1 MTTAARVRV
10 AVLLAGVLTAC
21 APTGTSPAPAP
32 TSTAVPPTTRVPML
46 VPGAGPAVLTPI
58 AVSPIADIAPVLGAD
73 DRVHLAYELA
83 VTNLSSEEVHLR
95 SVTVLDGTHGDAT
108 LSTLDAD
115 ALGRLFRP
123 AGDSPGPSRRPGE
136 SGYLFVDAALAPDAP
151 LPRLVRHRFA
161 LATQPAQA
169 PEDVGPRDA
178 DPAPPPMR
186 DLDFTGVPVAV
197 TGQPAVTLAPPLR
210 GSGWVVANG
219 CCDTITSHRGAVLPI
234 NGTVHAAERFAVDL
248 VQLDAQRRLYSG
260 PPTDVTSYPYF
271 GTEVLSAADGMVV
284 AAEDGMPEQTPGKLP
299 DGITVQTAAGNH
311 VVVDLG
317 EGRFALYAHLQPG
330 SLRVRPGQQVRTGDV
345 IGRLGNSGNTDA
357 PHLHFHVMDGP
368 SPLESNGL
376 PFVLSRFTGEGVV
389 AGEEAL
395 EETTPGVAPVIP
407 VDRGRLAGPHRD
419 QLPLNLQMVGFG

>member
-1 MTTAARVRV
+1 MTTAARARV
-10 AVLLAGVLTAC
+10 AVLLASVLTAC
-21 APTGTSPAPAP
+21 APTGTSPAPTP
-32 TSTAVPPTTRVPML
+32 TSTAAPPTTRVPTL
-46 VPGAGPAVLTPI
+46 VPGTGAVLTPI
-58 AVSPIADIAPVLGAD
+58 AVSPLAEIAPVLGAD

-83 VTNLSSEEVHLR
+83 VTNQSSEEVHLR

-108 LSTLDAD
+108 LATLDAD

-123 AGDSPGPSRRPGE
+123 AGDSPGPSLRPGE
-136 SGYLFVDAALAPDAP
+136 SGYLFVDATLAPDAP

-161 LATQPAQA
+161 VATQPAQA

-186 DLDFTGVPVAV
+186 GLDFTGVPVSV
-197 TGQPAVTLAPPLR
+197 TGQPSVILAPPLR

-219 CCDTITSHRGAVLPI
+219 CCDAITSHRGATLPI

-248 VQLDAQRRLYSG
+248 VQLDAQRRLYTG

-271 GTEVLSAADGMVV
+271 GADVLSAADGTVV
-284 AAEDGMPEQTPGKLP
+284 AVEDGMPEQTPGKLP
-299 DGITVQTAAGNH
+299 DGISVQTAAGNH

-317 EGRFALYAHLQPG
+317 GGRFALYAHLQPG
-330 SLRVRPGQQVRTGDV
+330 SLRVRPGQQVHTGDV
-345 IGRLGNSGNTDA
+345 IGRLGNSGNTDS
-357 PHLHFHVMDGP
+357 PHLHFHIMDGP

-389 AGEEAL
+389 TADASL
-395 EETTPGVAPVIP
+395 DMTQAVAPP
-407 VDRGRLAGPHRD
+407 VPIDRSRLAGPHRSR
-419 QLPLNLQMVGFG
+419 LPLDLQVVGFG